1 MPLPQILNIKT
12 EEDTMSTNTWE
23 SNTYFKHAHF
33 VADLATPVIGLLNPQ
48 KGEHILDLGC
58 GDGRLT
64 KAMQDLGCV
73 VTGVDYSDNLVKA
86 AKTLGVNAHQMDAHH
101 LTFEKEFDAVFS
113 NAALHWM
120 TGAEEV
126 IAGVKHAL
134 KPKGRFVAEFGG
146 HGNIQSILDAL
157 QIALAERG
165 INLAD
170 VNPWYF
176 PTPDEYRT
184 LLEAEGFRVDY
195 IELIPRPTPLPT
207 DILGWLAVFAN
218 SFTKLFPENEQE
230 AFLKQVMTLT
240 APNLQQPDGSWSV
253 DYVRLRFAAY
263 L

>member
-1 MPLPQILNIKT
+1 
-12 EEDTMSTNTWE
+12 MSTNTWE

-33 VADLATPVIGLLNPQ
+33 VADLATPVIELLNPQ

-64 KAMQDLGCV
+64 KTLKDLGCTV
-73 VTGVDYSDNLVKA
+73 KGVDYSDNLVRA
-86 AKTLGVNAHQMDAHH
+86 AKAIGVNAEQMDAHY
-101 LTFEKEFDAVFS
+101 LTFNAEFDAVFS

-120 TGAEEV
+120 KQPEKV
-126 IAGVKHAL
+126 IAGVKRTL
-134 KPKGRFVAEFGG
+134 KPGGRFVAEFGG

-157 QIALAERG
+157 RIALQGRG
-165 INLAD
+165 IDLD
-170 VNPWYF
+170 GVNPWYF
-176 PTPDEYRT
+176 PTPNEYCA
-184 LLEAEGFRVDY
+184 LLEKEGFRVDY

-207 DILGWLAVFAN
+207 DILGWLATFAN

-230 AFLKQVMTLT
+230 AFLK
-240 APNLQQPDGSWSV
+240 APKLQQADGSWSV

>member
-1 MPLPQILNIKT
+1 
-12 EEDTMSTNTWE
+12 MSTNTWQ
-23 SNTYFKHAHF
+23 STTYLKHAHF
-33 VADLATPVIGLLNPQ
+33 VADLATPVIELLNPQ
-48 KGEHILDLGC
+48 KAEHILDLGC

-64 KAMQDLGCV
+64 KALQDIGCV
-73 VTGVDYSDNLVKA
+73 VTGVDYSDNLVTA
-86 AKTLGVNAHQMDAHH
+86 AKALGVNAQQMDAHH
-101 LTFEKEFDAVFS
+101 LTFSQEFDAVFS

-120 TGAEEV
+120 KQPEKV
-126 IAGVKHAL
+126 IAGVKRAL

-157 QIALAERG
+157 QIALNERG

-176 PTPDEYRT
+176 PTADEYRS
-184 LLEAEGFRVDY
+184 LLEAVGFRVDY

-218 SFTKLFPENEQE
+218 SFTKLFPEQEQK
-230 AFLKQVMTLT
+230 AFLEQVMSLT
-240 APNLQQPDGSWSV
+240 APTLQQADGSWTV

>member
-1 MPLPQILNIKT
+1 
-12 EEDTMSTNTWE
+12 MSTNTWE
-23 SNTYFKHAHF
+23 SNTYLKHAHF
-33 VADLATPVIGLLNPQ
+33 VADLATPVIELLNPQ

-64 KAMQDLGCV
+64 KALQDLGCI
-73 VTGVDYSDNLVKA
+73 VTGVDYSEDFVKT
-86 AKTLGVNAHQMDAHH
+86 AKANGLNAKVMDAHH
-101 LTFEKEFDAVFS
+101 LTFDNEFDAVFS

-120 TGAEEV
+120 KQPEKV
-126 IAGVKHAL
+126 IAGVKRTL
-134 KPKGRFVAEFGG
+134 KPNGRFVGEFGG

-157 QIALAERG
+157 QIALKERDIDLYG
-165 INLAD
+165 

-184 LLEAEGFRVDY
+184 LLEAEGFRVDS

-218 SFTKLFPENEQE
+218 SFTKLFPELEQE
-230 AFLKQVMTLT
+230 AFLKRVMALT
-240 APNLQQPDGSWSV
+240 APNLQQADGTWTV
-253 DYVRLRFAAY
+253 DYVRLRFAAC